1 MRMVSSAIPII
12 TFRYDPYKRK
22 KLTFWVSL
30 FAFTGRKSPIFAVIC
45 CSVYLNGMIF
55 TVPGISSSSSGVRW
69 MIRWFELPRKWS

>member
-30 FAFTGRKSPIFAVIC
+30 LYIHL
-45 CSVYLNGMIF
+45 SVPTNEKM
-55 TVPGISSSSSGVRW
+55 V
-69 MIRWFELPRKWS
+69 